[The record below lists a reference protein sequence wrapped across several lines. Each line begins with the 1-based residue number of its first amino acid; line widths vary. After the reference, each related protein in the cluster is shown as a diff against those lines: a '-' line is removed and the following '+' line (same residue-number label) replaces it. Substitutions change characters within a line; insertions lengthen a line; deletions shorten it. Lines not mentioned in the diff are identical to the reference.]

1 VRGVVATLP
10 IWTVPHVRV
19 DDQIVVHGD
28 GQGAPNTSLA
38 VTSVLAEVPG
48 FLVIHTDNNGAPGP
62 VAGFVAVDAGLTE
75 DIEVEG
81 LDASVLTPV
90 LWPMLHVDDNTIGEY
105 EFGAVEGADG
115 PVIVGGNVL
124 TFPINA
130 APSLVLTPQ
139 DPLPGESTG
148 TVRVRTDEA
157 LIDAQ
162 GWLAIHSDNG
172 GQPGPVLGVALLHP
186 GSNKNVIVE
195 VDAAAAGAQVFP
207 MLHYDTST
215 IGEYEFGS
223 VDGAD
228 VPVFVNQV
236 VIVSP
241 LPLSAAVQLPAEPTA
256 APTAEPTEPVI
267 PAGTCT
273 ITPRGTANLRSSP
286 TTVGNNIVGSLAF
299 GATASVIG
307 QTTGGDGFLWFQTSD
322 GTFVR
327 SDVVTTVGDC
337 SAVTNVTAPP
347 SAAPVEPNATQEVSS

>member
-1 VRGVVATLP
+1 LSEEIT
-10 IWTVPHVRV
+10 
-19 DDQIVVHGD
+19 
-28 GQGAPNTSLA
+28 
-38 VTSVLAEVPG
+38 
-48 FLVIHTDNNGAPGP
+48 
-62 VAGFVAVDAGLTE
+62 
-75 DIEVEG
+75 VEG
-81 LDASVLTPV
+81 LDPNVLTPV
-90 LWPMLHVDDNTIGEY
+90 LWPMLHVDDNTVGEY
-105 EFGAVEGADG
+105 EFGAVEGADA
-115 PVIVGGNVL
+115 PVFVDGNVL

-162 GWLAIHSDNG
+162 GWLAIHSDNN

-186 GSNKNVIVE
+186 GSNTNVIVE

-223 VDGAD
+223 VEGAD
-228 VPVFVNQV
+228 PPVFVNQV

-241 LPLSAAVQLPAEPTA
+241 LPLSSSAVQPPAAE
-256 APTAEPTEPVI
+256 PTAEPTEPVI
-267 PAGTCT
+267 PASTCT
-273 ITPRGTANLRSSP
+273 VTPRGTANLRSSP

-307 QTTGGDGFLWFQTSD
+307 QTVGGDGFTWFQTAD

-327 SDVVTTVGDC
+327 SDVVTTGGDC
-337 SAVTNVTAPP
+337 STVTNVTAPT